1 MQEGHLVL
9 SIMLLW
15 SPSDLLR
22 DSNILSMQNDL
33 YGKVCVKASDVDVV
47 AGQTHAKCFRSATSA
62 PPADQLHHPKVDE
75 RNNHSGRA
83 QPRNMLFFR

>member
-1 MQEGHLVL
+1 MKVAIVMQEGHLVL

-33 YGKVCVKASDVDVV
+33 YGKVCVKASDGTNTCQVFPLR
-47 AGQTHAKCFRSATSA
+47 CLRSAS
-62 PPADQLHHPKVDE
+62 
-75 RNNHSGRA
+75 
-83 QPRNMLFFR
+83 